1 MRAPAAT
8 FPMHPSTIGQAVPHI
23 LAEPHPG
30 PLVIES
36 MVSGDRLA
44 LDLVAAA
51 VGERARL
58 GTAEIRVQLQELVDA
73 VVSAASEAGYLVFD
87 TRHSFW
93 AQLSESEAADVVSG
107 LSRLGFR
114 FEPTEGWH
122 AGRAPA
128 PADLAMAL
136 AYAGLDT
143 RLRRSL
149 PGAEELR
156 LLPESIAV
164 DARAWLAAYAP
175 DLDMEQLVRM
185 LESRAAKL
193 GPLWDAWGLVRPVLL
208 SPRHQLGSLPG

>member
-1 MRAPAAT
+1 M
-8 FPMHPSTIGQAVPHI
+8 
-23 LAEPHPG
+23 
-30 PLVIES
+30 
-36 MVSGDRLA
+36 
-44 LDLVAAA
+44 
-51 VGERARL
+51 
-58 GTAEIRVQLQELVDA
+58 
-73 VVSAASEAGYLVFD
+73 
-87 TRHSFW
+87 
-93 AQLSESEAADVVSG
+93 VSG

-114 FEPTEGWH
+114 FEPAEGWH

-156 LLPESIAV
+156 LLPRSIGV
-164 DARAWLAAYAP
+164 DARAWLAAFAP
-175 DLDMEQLVRM
+175 DLDMEQLVRL

-208 SPRHQLGSLPG
+208 GPRHQLGSLPG